1 MYFVSLLW
9 SACDAKVSAFQC
21 GRHLWAQKYLNS
33 SQTIR
38 ADTQILLE
46 QEYVI
51 LV

>member
-1 MYFVSLLW
+1 LLN
-9 SACDAKVSAFQC
+9 AAFAMAI
-21 GRHLWAQKYLNS
+21 LWAQKYLNK

-38 ADTQILLE
+38 AATQILLE